1 MNAGNKQGVGSS
13 LGTVEEA
20 IELGVK
26 HAGRRVWLIKVP
38 EFVGKEWREACE
50 HGGSRDGS
58 SSSDDDSSSS
68 GSGEDDGNETG
79 DQKKR
84 TKAGGGSSVVL
95 GKLKIGTA
103 VQGGQD
109 VTKVTLC
116 VDRKSSN
123 GETVCPECYD
133 MKLNTNTNTNANAM
147 MVFTESEEGLCRS
160 VDGMVQHR
168 LDVDPSS
175 LVRQG
180 SDRYRKIT
188 RERFQGEAVSAGRK
202 RTIQVM
208 KDSKIVDIR
217 KPIGVEDVWGRG
229 QKKKKAA
236 AQLEKRVAMDS
247 GALMA
252 LLFRLFQKQSR
263 WNFSQLQKETDQP
276 TQHLKNVLMEI
287 AKQNKAG
294 PYKDL
299 WELKKESSVFVSP
312 T

>member
-1 MNAGNKQGVGSS
+1 MDTGNKQEVGSS

-58 SSSDDDSSSS
+58 SSSSDDDSSSS
-68 GSGEDDGNETG
+68 DEDDNNEPATG
-79 DQKKR
+79 RNIKK
-84 TKAGGGSSVVL
+84 TKTGGSSVVL

-123 GETVCPECYD
+123 GETVSPECYD
-133 MKLNTNTNTNANAM
+133 MKLNTNTNTSANAM
-147 MVFTESEEGLCRS
+147 IVFTESEEGLCRS
-160 VDGMVQHR
+160 VDGIVQHR

-188 RERFQGEAVSAGRK
+188 RERFQGEALSSGRK

-276 TQHLKNVLMEI
+276 TQHLKRVLMEI
-287 AKQNKAG
+287 ATQNKAG

-299 WELKKESSVFVSP
+299 WELKKESVVHS
-312 T
+312 TAA